1 MYSATS
7 GRDDGLGWW
16 LNLIGTLM
24 RDFHHTYDQAL
35 ACPVNRAF
43 ALMAFHAE
51 THPFAA
57 MERASDGYIAQE
69 VSHRKNGGAA

>member
-1 MYSATS
+1 
-7 GRDDGLGWW
+7 
-16 LNLIGTLM
+16 M

-43 ALMAFHAE
+43 ALLAFHAE

-57 MERASDGYIAQE
+57 MDRASDGYIAQE
-69 VSHRKNGGAA
+69 IIRHNDGGVR

>member
-1 MYSATS
+1 
-7 GRDDGLGWW
+7 
-16 LNLIGTLM
+16 M

-35 ACPVNRAF
+35 DCPVNRAF
-43 ALMAFHAE
+43 ALLAFHAE

-69 VSHRKNGGAA
+69 VQRLKAGGER